1 MEVTI
6 IINRVCLQNRT
17 CRYFPPNLNARMHWR
32 VRSDWTK
39 AFKEQ
44 VWGALQEKRNGI
56 WEMLKARIGNPVVS
70 IIFYSCHLMD
80 YDNSYGSAKPLI
92 DALKGQVIDD
102 DRPDKLTLYVT
113 QKKVAHLKDQK
124 TEIII
129 S

>member
-1 MEVTI
+1 
-6 IINRVCLQNRT
+6 
-17 CRYFPPNLNARMHWR
+17 
-32 VRSDWTK
+32 
-39 AFKEQ
+39 
-44 VWGALQEKRNGI
+44 
-56 WEMLKARIGNPVVS
+56 
-70 IIFYSCHLMD
+70 MD